1 MNSFSKTLS
10 YGADYSS
17 VWPQHPELAAFFPEQ
32 KVIYLLNWGKR
43 LIPALI
49 VISGCLQLQWGTSD
63 NWPTFIASCMFAL
76 SLPVQGYY
84 WLGRRAETQLP
95 PSLSRWY
102 FEINQKLNCMPSVN
116 RSSYFDLAKTLR
128 KAFEQLDRVFLFQ

>member
-17 VWPQHPELAAFFPEQ
+17 IWPQHPELAAFFPEQ
-32 KVIYLLNWGKR
+32 KVIYLLKWAKR
-43 LIPALI
+43 LIPAMI
-49 VISGCLQLQWGTSD
+49 VISGCLQLQLGTPE
-63 NWPTFIASCMFAL
+63 NWPTFIAICMFAL

-102 FEINQKLNCMPSVN
+102 FDINQKLNCTPSVS
-116 RSSYFDLAKTLR
+116 RPSYFDLAKTLR